1 MKVKE
6 LIALLSKEEQEKE
19 IRLEVHTGDSVHNAV
34 ELQTDSIT
42 NIREE
47 KETVWICYKPAP
59 FINVYSASG
68 FPTLIEDA

>member
-6 LIALLSKEEQEKE
+6 LIALLSKEGQEKE

-34 ELQTDSIT
+34 EMQTDSIT

-47 KETVWICYKPAP
+47 KGTVWICYKPAP
-59 FINVYSASG
+59 FINVYSAGG